1 MKREIQVLLIA
12 VFVAMLGLGIVSP
25 LIPVYAEDL
34 GATYTQIGLL
44 SSAWSIS
51 RFVFSTPAGRISDT
65 TGKKR
70 VIMAGLL
77 TYSVV
82 SFLYSIAWN
91 FTSLISF
98 RLVHGLG
105 SAMAMPVAMAY
116 AAELSPKGQEG
127 RYMGTMNLA
136 MFGGM
141 GMGPLIGGTLTDT
154 FGSSAP
160 FYIMG
165 GLTGLSLALIY
176 AFLPRIEK
184 SSVDPTSPRPSF
196 RKVLSNRILLASFI
210 FRAIN
215 ALGRG
220 AIMGF
225 LTIFMHTPVNEGGL
239 GLSLTQA
246 GTVLSVGQLSSAG
259 LQRPFGD
266 MADKYNKKM
275 LIIIGG
281 FISAIGMFSFPF
293 TSNFWEVLGAR
304 LLFSIGSA
312 IMLPSI
318 TAIAAIEGR
327 ELGVGTTMSVLQSA
341 MSLGMMAGPLVSGI
355 LADLFSLTPIFYV
368 GSGIS
373 LVGLGF
379 FVLLSR
385 GYSFIEVLNPA
396 E

>member
-1 MKREIQVLLIA
+1 MRREIQVLLLA

-25 LIPVYAEDL
+25 LIPIYAEDL

-51 RFVFSTPAGRISDT
+51 RFVFSAPAGRTSDT
-65 TGKKR
+65 IGKKK
-70 VIMAGLL
+70 VIMAGLF
-77 TYSVV
+77 TYSAV
-82 SFLYSIAWN
+82 SLGYSIAWN
-91 FTSLISF
+91 FTSLITF

-116 AAELSPKGQEG
+116 AAELSPKGKEG

-141 GMGPLIGGTLTDT
+141 GMGPLIGGTLTDMLGT
-154 FGSSAP
+154 SAP
-160 FYIMG
+160 FYIMSA
-165 GLTGLSLALIY
+165 LTAMSLALTY

-184 SSVDPTSPRPSF
+184 SSIDPSRPRPSF

-215 ALGRG
+215 SLGRG
-220 AIMGF
+220 AIFSF
-225 LTIFMHTPVNEGGL
+225 LTIFMHTPVSEGGL

-266 MADKYNKKM
+266 LADRYNKKM
-275 LIIIGG
+275 IIVVGG
-281 FISAIGMFSFPF
+281 IVSAFGMFAFPF
-293 TSNFWEVLGAR
+293 TNNFWQVLGAR

-312 IMLPSI
+312 TMLPAIS
-318 TAIAAIEGR
+318 AIAAIEGR
-327 ELGVGTTMSVLQSA
+327 ELGIGTTMSVLQSA

-355 LADLFSLTPIFYV
+355 LADIFSLTPIFYV
-368 GSGIS
+368 GTAIS
-373 LVGLGF
+373 LIGTGI
-379 FVLLSR
+379 FVVLSR
-385 GYSFIEVLNPA
+385 GYSGIEVLNSA

>member
-1 MKREIQVLLIA
+1 MKREIQVLLLA

-51 RFVFSTPAGRISDT
+51 RFIFSTPAGRISDT
-65 TGKKR
+65 TGKKK

-82 SFLYSIAWN
+82 SLLYSIAWN

-105 SAMAMPVAMAY
+105 SALAMPVAMAY

-160 FYIMG
+160 FYIMS
-165 GLTGLSLALIY
+165 GLTAFSLALIY
-176 AFLPRIEK
+176 AFLPKIEK
-184 SSVDPTSPRPSF
+184 SSVDPTNPRPSF

-266 MADKYNKKM
+266 MADRYNKKR

-281 FISAIGMFSFPF
+281 LVSALGMFSFPF

-327 ELGVGTTMSVLQSA
+327 ELGIGTTMSVLQSA

-373 LVGLGF
+373 LIGLGF

>member
-1 MKREIQVLLIA
+1 MKREIQVLLLA

-51 RFVFSTPAGRISDT
+51 RFIFSTPAGRISDT
-65 TGKKR
+65 TGKKK
-70 VIMAGLL
+70 VIMAGLF

-82 SFLYSIAWN
+82 SLLYSIAWN

-105 SAMAMPVAMAY
+105 SALAMPVAMAY

-160 FYIMG
+160 FYIMS
-165 GLTGLSLALIY
+165 GLTAFSLALIY
-176 AFLPRIEK
+176 VFLPKIEK
-184 SSVDPTSPRPSF
+184 SSVDPTNPRPSF

-266 MADKYNKKM
+266 MADRYNKKM

-281 FISAIGMFSFPF
+281 IVSALGMFSFPF

-312 IMLPSI
+312 ICCPLSLP
-318 TAIAAIEGR
+318 
-327 ELGVGTTMSVLQSA
+327 
-341 MSLGMMAGPLVSGI
+341 
-355 LADLFSLTPIFYV
+355 
-368 GSGIS
+368 
-373 LVGLGF
+373 
-379 FVLLSR
+379 
-385 GYSFIEVLNPA
+385 
-396 E
+396 